1 LVWMSFYRSRRVATQ
16 TYKIVLIMF
25 LELKKARI
33 LLFVLLASLSF
44 TAISETSIET
54 VKDLRVLQRQSEA
67 ENLPVLLLMTAE
79 DCGFCVAIRKHYLK
93 PMIDSGEYAS
103 KILFRQLYIED
114 FSYLRNL
121 QGDLVTGDSIALKYD
136 VEVTP
141 TILFI
146 NSNMQE
152 LGERIVGIN
161 SIDYFDKLLKT
172 HISLARTH
180 MLNKSKH

>member
-1 LVWMSFYRSRRVATQ
+1 
-16 TYKIVLIMF
+16 MF
-25 LELKKARI
+25 LELKKVRF

-44 TAISETSIET
+44 TAISESNIET
-54 VKDLRVLQRQSEA
+54 VKDLRVLKRQA
-67 ENLPVLLLMTAE
+67 ESANLPVLLLMTTE
-79 DCGFCVAIRKHYLK
+79 DCSYCDSIRKHYLK
-93 PMIDSGEYAS
+93 PMLDSGQYAS

-121 QGDLVTGDSIALKYD
+121 QGELITGDSIALKYD

-146 NSNMQE
+146 NSNMEE

-172 HISLARTH
+172 HISRARAH
-180 MLNKSKH
+180 MLNKSNH

>member
-1 LVWMSFYRSRRVATQ
+1 
-16 TYKIVLIMF
+16 MF
-25 LELKKARI
+25 LEIKKALF
-33 LLFVLLASLSF
+33 LLFVVLASFSF
-44 TAISETSIET
+44 TAKSETSIET
-54 VKDLRVLQRQSEA
+54 VKDLRVLKHQSES

-79 DCGFCVAIRKHYLK
+79 DCSYCDAIRKHYLN
-93 PMIDSGEYAS
+93 PMMVSGQYAS

-121 QGDLVTGDSIALKYD
+121 QGELITGDSIALKYD

-146 NSNMQE
+146 NSDMQE

-172 HISLARTH
+172 HISLARSH
-180 MLNKSKH
+180 MLNKSKY

>member
-1 LVWMSFYRSRRVATQ
+1 L
-16 TYKIVLIMF
+16 
-25 LELKKARI
+25 
-33 LLFVLLASLSF
+33 
-44 TAISETSIET
+44 
-54 VKDLRVLQRQSEA
+54 
-67 ENLPVLLLMTAE
+67 
-79 DCGFCVAIRKHYLK
+79 
-93 PMIDSGEYAS
+93 DSGEYAS

-121 QGDLVTGDSIALKYD
+121 QGELITGDSIALKYD

-146 NSNMQE
+146 NSNMEE

-172 HISLARTH
+172 HISQARAH